1 MKCGNSESLDSATVL
16 GAVPLHRGAGF
27 AVDMS
32 ARPAFSF
39 RVMLVLAVGNHVY
52 HECHWH
58 SCLPFVLAVG
68 THVWSMATLR
78 ALIPLD
84 LR

>member
-39 RVMLVLAVGNHVY
+39 RVI
-52 HECHWH
+52 
-58 SCLPFVLAVG
+58 FVLAVFIIG
-68 THVWSMATLR
+68 AGALYGVWRL
-78 ALIPLD
+78 
-84 LR
+84 